1 MLWWIRIHSI
11 LGTICFLTLLEL
23 IGENPLYCLVYF
35 TGKVRERVGNG
46 RQYIIEWA
54 EQSLQLQV
62 TRDKKKHSF
71 VSVCV
76 CDLNVY
82 TITHLTI
89 TKMRSKYIA
98 IHPRT
103 TRFWKYRIFQIDKLI
118 LKLGLIS
125 HSYMFFIFFTPELY
139 FLLIYEWLYL
149 PTELWVHL
157 WCTHKASPSGHRR
170 PSPSASRSRFV
181 H

>member
-1 MLWWIRIHSI
+1 MLWWISIHTI

-82 TITHLTI
+82 TITHLTN

-103 TRFWKYRIFQIDKLI
+103 TRFWKYRIFQIDKLGPSLI
-118 LKLGLIS
+118 LTCSLYFSLPN
-125 HSYMFFIFFTPELY
+125 FIFCSFMTDFIFPQSYGYIFGAHTKRHPLVIGDRVLALVDPGS
-139 FLLIYEWLYL
+139 FI
-149 PTELWVHL
+149 
-157 WCTHKASPSGHRR
+157 RD
-170 PSPSASRSRFV
+170 
-181 H
+181 